1 MLGDLLFPR
10 AAVPALVG
18 WVGWRR
24 LIGFFQCPCLGQ
36 DHMAGDTRCLFPR
49 FLTGGSSWMPA
60 QLAAFIDSF
69 CFNKADG
76 AELKT
81 NITQTN
87 LKPWGG

>member
-1 MLGDLLFPR
+1 
-10 AAVPALVG
+10 
-18 WVGWRR
+18 
-24 LIGFFQCPCLGQ
+24 
-36 DHMAGDTRCLFPR
+36 
-49 FLTGGSSWMPA
+49 MPA

-87 LKPWGG
+87 LKPWGGWEGAGRGLSPLWGCCCEEDTWSPKGATGQPPCSTWGVWGAGP